1 MNIILNKDC
10 TLRTTKFNRDNTYEL
25 SDMNFYIPNELNYSN
40 LYVIL
45 ISKLG
50 IYDIIPIEL
59 FERTA
64 THRKYKI
71 TYTNPIR
78 INSGDVDI
86 KLLLMDVNNN
96 YSAIVSGDLICSVNI
111 DNYRIAYQTIISE
124 QVSSN
129 VAKAYDK
136 IKELTEMN
144 IEIYE
149 KVLKGSETSDN

>member
-1 MNIILNKDC
+1 MNKDC

-25 SDMNFYIPNELNYSN
+25 SDIDVYIPNDFNYTN
-40 LYVIL
+40 LYIVL
-45 ISKLG
+45 VSKLG
-50 IYDIIPIEL
+50 VYDIIPIEF

-71 TYTNPIR
+71 TYNNPIR
-78 INSGDVDI
+78 ISSGDVEV

-96 YSAIVSGDLICSVNI
+96 YSAIVSGNLVCSVNI

-124 QVSSN
+124 KVSSN

-149 KVLKGSETSDN
+149 KILKEVKQNDN